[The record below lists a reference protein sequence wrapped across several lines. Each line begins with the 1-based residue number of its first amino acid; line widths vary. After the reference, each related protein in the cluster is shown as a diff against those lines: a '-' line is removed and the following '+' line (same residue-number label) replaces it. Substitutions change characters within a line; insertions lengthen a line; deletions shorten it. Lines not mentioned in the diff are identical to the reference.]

1 MKKVDSTNSKN
12 AQMMIKFIHLNKVMV
27 FSNGIILKSPQL
39 PFQIIGE
46 PKRKLDFLLIILYF
60 VIVKFILYL
69 SIIDREIDKNC
80 SPGNF
85 QERSVLISDDFDE
98 KI

>member
-1 MKKVDSTNSKN
+1 MKKADSTNSKN
-12 AQMMIKFIHLNKVMV
+12 VQMMSKFIHLNKVMV
-27 FSNGIILKSPQL
+27 FRNGIILKSPQL

-69 SIIDREIDKNC
+69 SIIDREIDENC
-80 SPGNF
+80 SPANF